1 MPVKHESTAEVHKGQ
16 KGGTTGCGFD
26 TKEQPDHWVNTSEK
40 ITCAKNGCK
49 K

>member
-1 MPVKHESTAEVHKGQ
+1 MAVKHLPTGEVHQGQ

-26 TKEQPDHWVNTSEK
+26 TKEQSTHWENSIER

-49 K
+49 